1 VDRRQGEEG
10 GMTQQHTP
18 PHQSHDGAHLT
29 KPALPVQGAEE
40 SNHLRPPVV
49 EPIIRPQDADP
60 SRAKRSER
68 IIALF
73 FLLSAV
79 GTIGF
84 IAAYVAYHPGNST
97 AEAQRSNLWL
107 GLSLGLTL
115 AGLAAGIIA
124 WVRWL
129 MPAHETLQER
139 HEMAS
144 SDEDVDAAAQI
155 VMTGFQET
163 GLPRRSLLKRS
174 LGLSLGLLAL
184 PPIVLLRDLGPL
196 PRTNL
201 RTTLWEKGSPLL
213 NAETGE
219 PVSLGDLEVGSFT
232 TVVPKKVEDMTEEEY
247 AKAPVLLI
255 RLEPGLNEPLPGRE
269 NWAYQDHVAYS
280 KICTHV
286 GCPVG
291 LYQKQSHKLLCPCH
305 QSTFLVPEAC
315 KVVFGPA
322 ARKLPQLPITVNSD
336 GEFIATAGFDEPV
349 GPSFWERG

>member
-1 VDRRQGEEG
+1 VDRRKGEEG
-10 GMTQQHTP
+10 GMSEHNSEKHAP
-18 PHQSHDGAHLT
+18 ASVLAAASHASE
-29 KPALPVQGAEE
+29 EE
-40 SNHLRPPVV
+40 SVRPPLIERV
-49 EPIIRPQDADP
+49 IRPQDADP
-60 SRAKRSER
+60 KRARRSER
-68 IIALF
+68 MIALF

-84 IAAYVAYHPGNST
+84 IAAYVAYHPSNST
-97 AEAQRSNLWL
+97 SETQSSNVWL
-107 GLSLGLTL
+107 GASLALTL
-115 AGLAAGIIA
+115 AGLAAGIIG

-129 MPAHETLQER
+129 MPAHETVQER
-139 HEMAS
+139 HGLAS
-144 SDEDVDAAAQI
+144 SEDELTDAAQV
-155 VMTGFQET
+155 VMTGFDET
-163 GLPRRSLLKRS
+163 ALPRRSLLKRS

-184 PPIVLLRDLGPL
+184 PPIVILRDLGPL
-196 PRTNL
+196 PEKKL
-201 RTTLWEKGSPLL
+201 RTTLWEKNSPLL
-213 NAETGE
+213 NAETGK
-219 PVSLGDLEVGSFT
+219 PVKLGDLAVGSFT
-232 TVVPKKVEDMTEEEY
+232 TVVPKPVDDMTPEEY
-247 AKAPVLLI
+247 AKTPVLLI
-255 RLEPGLNEPLPGRE
+255 RLEPGLNKPFPGRE

-322 ARKLPQLPITVNSD
+322 ARRLPQLPITVNAS

>member
-1 VDRRQGEEG
+1 MSEH
-10 GMTQQHTP
+10 HT
-18 PHQSHDGAHLT
+18 SSGTHLT
-29 KPALPVQGAEE
+29 TPAIPVQGAEE
-40 SNHLRPPVV
+40 TGALRPPVV
-49 EPIIRPQDADP
+49 EPVTRPQDADP
-60 SRAKRSER
+60 KRAKRAER

-73 FLLSAV
+73 FTLSAV

-84 IAAYVAYHPGNST
+84 IAAYVAYHPINST
-97 AEAQRSNLWL
+97 SETQKSDLWL

-144 SDEDVDAAAQI
+144 SDDDLESAAQI
-155 VMTGFQET
+155 VMTGYQET

-184 PPIVLLRDLGPL
+184 PPVVLLRDLGPL
-196 PRTNL
+196 PRKSL
-201 RTTLWEKGSPLL
+201 RTTLWAKNSPLL
-213 NAETGE
+213 NAETGD
-219 PVSLGDLEVGSFT
+219 PVKLGDLEVGSFT
-232 TVVPKKVEDMTEEEY
+232 TVVPKRVEDMSEEDY

-255 RLEPGLNEPLPGRE
+255 RLEPGINNPAPGRE

-305 QSTFLVPEAC
+305 QSTFLVPQAC

-322 ARKLPQLPITVNSD
+322 ARNLPQLPITVND
-336 GEFIATAGFDEPV
+336 NGEFIATAGFDQPV

>member
-1 VDRRQGEEG
+1 MSEE
-10 GMTQQHTP
+10 HT
-18 PHQSHDGAHLT
+18 SSGTHLT
-29 KPALPVQGAEE
+29 SPALPAHGADETGA
-40 SNHLRPPVV
+40 LRPPVV
-49 EPIIRPQDADP
+49 EPVIRPQDADP
-60 SRAKRSER
+60 KRAKRAER

-73 FLLSAV
+73 FTLSAV

-84 IAAYVAYHPGNST
+84 VAAYVAYHPVNST
-97 AEAQRSNLWL
+97 SETQKSNLWL

-124 WVRWL
+124 CVRWL

-144 SDEDVDAAAQI
+144 SDDDVEAAAQI

-163 GLPRRSLLKRS
+163 GLPRRSLLKRT

-184 PPIVLLRDLGPL
+184 PPVVLLRDLGPL
-196 PRTNL
+196 PRKTL
-201 RTTLWEKGSPLL
+201 RTTLWDKDSPLL
-213 NAETGE
+213 NAETGQ
-219 PVSLGDLEVGSFT
+219 PVKLGDLEIGSFT
-232 TVVPKKVEDMTEEEY
+232 TVVPKPVEEMTEADY

-255 RLEPGLNEPLPGRE
+255 RLEPGINDPAPGRE

-305 QSTFLVPEAC
+305 QSTFLVPQAC

-322 ARKLPQLPITVNSD
+322 ARNLPQLPITVNAK
-336 GEFIATAGFDEPV
+336 GEFIATAGFDQPV